1 MIWKDFKT
9 ADSLEKELLNSIETN
24 IRISLKENNE
34 ALILLSGGSTPL
46 SLYKKFK
53 EIKKIDWSKIK
64 FGLVDERW
72 VNNSSK
78 DSNFYN
84 ISEALGGQITEK
96 STFIPLVY
104 DELNEEKNISQ
115 AKKAN
120 IEFLGKKT
128 IVILGMGTDGHT
140 ASLFPDNSKT
150 EIAIS
155 QLTPN
160 ILDNIA
166 PVSPKN
172 RITHNL
178 KSIFNSKKVILYIK
192 GQEKKD
198 VLEKSKI
205 DLLPISYVINT
216 LSTQVETFWT
226 K

>member
-104 DELNEEKNISQ
+104 DELNEKKNISQ

-166 PVSPKN
+166 PVLPKN

>member
-104 DELNEEKNISQ
+104 DELNEKKNISQ